1 LPHESAYGS
10 AAVGFRILG
19 PLEISGRRRR
29 DQGGR
34 AEATGI
40 ARASTVFNYARR
52 GRGKSGDT
60 RPYAVQREIE
70 DIEALV
76 AEAGGSGRAHVRF

>member
-1 LPHESAYGS
+1 M
-10 AAVGFRILG
+10 
-19 PLEISGRRRR
+19 
-29 DQGGR
+29 
-34 AEATGI
+34 GI

-76 AEAGGSGRAHVRF
+76 AEAGGSGRTHDRHRPFLRAARSSSATRQAALGLPRLRDGRG